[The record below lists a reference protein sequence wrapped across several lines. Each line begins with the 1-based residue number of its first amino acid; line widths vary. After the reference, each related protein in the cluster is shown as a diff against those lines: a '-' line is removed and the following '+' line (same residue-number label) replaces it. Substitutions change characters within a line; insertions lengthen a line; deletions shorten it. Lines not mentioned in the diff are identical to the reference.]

1 MHTYS
6 FALMDCLHC
15 CSMHSYS
22 IGIWIW
28 CCLFCVL
35 SYTSLLPQNYRFL
48 WQLTI
53 HINTTCLLICYPH
66 PPLIHYQFGLILTF
80 VFLLMI
86 WPQFSFFFFD
96 LFDFCLGFLLLII
109 YLIYWFHFIKF
120 LLSNLIFLS
129 IFMTAF
135 FMITP
140 VETSEI
146 LSGMLR
152 LVFLGFRYA
161 WSQNKKEHALSSLL
175 ALYTTADNAPDLL
188 TFFSSSLHFKY
199 PLLNLSKKFRAVS
212 PKITK
217 NKEDLICAP
226 TSLPFWTQADS
237 YWHLLKLDQQL
248 FTE

>member
-1 MHTYS
+1 M
-6 FALMDCLHC
+6 FGL
-15 CSMHSYS
+15 
-22 IGIWIW
+22 
-28 CCLFCVL
+28 LFDAYL
-35 SYTSLLPQNYRFL
+35 FNWYLNMM
-48 WQLTI
+48 
-53 HINTTCLLICYPH
+53 LLILCFIIHVSTSPKIQIFVAIDYPYKYSLSFNLLSSSSFNSLSI
-66 PPLIHYQFGLILTF
+66 PFNIDICVSSNDMAS
-80 VFLLMI
+80 VF
-86 WPQFSFFFFD
+86 FFFFD